1 MALVSV
7 SAMLGKVGDAMTR
20 PASTLPSTRKPWSHT
35 DDAMLT
41 EMYERGIDV
50 PTICKRLK
58 RTYSSVRMRLRKI
71 GVNRAYTLHQRSRR
85 GALTNQDEMR
95 RWTDD
100 EVALLHKMHARSTPL
115 AQMAKRLNRSIRGV
129 HNKARRLGL
138 RHSVYHISMTAS
150 ELATLLG
157 IDPLGFTYRCRDA
170 ASPIPH
176 RQHGRMKDFDYADV
190 YEWLE
195 AGNILGFNRTKLD
208 PTLHRMYDDWRRRAL
223 SSKELRTAC
232 NSIYEWLGRYS
243 SAEQR
248 IAYGPTHEVF
258 YHKDAVYE
266 LAYQRGH
273 TIPPDA
279 RGDFVAVRTAWL
291 TEWVHRKDIDV
302 AYGQTMVRYHIKK
315 YIGELPGY
323 AVRRADLCEVLR
335 KRGME
340 SEVKRWQ
347 SVPIPWQE
355 LVADY
360 ERTVR

>member
-1 MALVSV
+1 MLV
-7 SAMLGKVGDAMTR
+7 KVGDAVTR
-20 PASTLPSTRKPWSHT
+20 SASTLPSKRTPWSHT

-41 EMYERGIDV
+41 EMYQRGIDIS
-50 PTICKRLK
+50 TICKRLK
-58 RTYSSVRMRLRKI
+58 RTYASVRMRVRKI
-71 GVNRAYTLHQRSRR
+71 GVSRAYTLHTRSRR
-85 GALTNQDEMR
+85 GALTNQDEQR

-100 EVALLHKMHARSTPL
+100 EVALLHYMHARSKPL
-115 AQMAKRLNRSIRGV
+115 AQMAKRLNRSIRSV
-129 HNKARRLGL
+129 LSKARRLGL
-138 RHSVYHISMTAS
+138 TYSVYNISMTAS
-150 ELATLLG
+150 ELAALLG
-157 IDPLGFTYRCRDA
+157 IDPLGLTYRCRDA
-170 ASPIPH
+170 ASPIPY

-195 AGNILGFNRTKLD
+195 AGNILCFDRAKID

-243 SAEQR
+243 SADQR
-248 IAYGPTHEVF
+248 IGYGPTHEVF
-258 YHKDAVYE
+258 YHKDAVYA

-291 TEWVHRKDIDV
+291 TEWIYRKDIDV
-302 AYGQTMVRYHIKK
+302 AYGLTMVRYHIKNH
-315 YIGELPGY
+315 IGALPGY
-323 AVRRADLCEVLR
+323 AVRRADLCAVLR

-340 SEVKRWQ
+340 SEVRRWY

-360 ERTVR
+360 ERKAKR